1 VPDPRTFVIVGASLA
16 GAKAAEALREAGFE
30 GRVVLIGEEAH
41 RPYVRL
47 PLSKGYLK
55 GIETLEQIYV
65 HTVDW
70 YAEHDVELRLGTP
83 VAVIHRN
90 SHEVGLAD
98 GSRQHYDKLLLAT
111 GSTARRIPNT
121 DHPGVFYLRRLGDFD
136 QLRESLSGQARVIVV
151 GGGWIGLEVAA
162 AARHHGCEVVMVEPD
177 AAPLSRRFG
186 PGIGDMFVQ
195 LHRDHGVDVR
205 IGLGLPEVRPGPVVV
220 TSTGEEISGD
230 AVVIGVGHRPA
241 TALAEAAGLE
251 VDDGIRITTR
261 MQTSDPDIY
270 AAGTC
275 VRADHPLYARPIRVE
290 HWDTALV
297 GGAAAALSMLGLGEP
312 YDRVPYFFSTQYD
325 LDLECWGWLEPG
337 SFSDVVYRG
346 DRGKREFIA
355 FWLDAESRVLAAMNV
370 NVCDVGDPLEAMVR
384 SAQPIDPAR
393 LVDPEVPLADLVPR
407 DGT

>member
-1 VPDPRTFVIVGASLA
+1 
-16 GAKAAEALREAGFE
+16 
-30 GRVVLIGEEAH
+30 
-41 RPYVRL
+41 
-47 PLSKGYLK
+47 
-55 GIETLEQIYV
+55 
-65 HTVDW
+65 
-70 YAEHDVELRLGTP
+70 
-83 VAVIHRN
+83 
-90 SHEVGLAD
+90 
-98 GSRQHYDKLLLAT
+98 
-111 GSTARRIPNT
+111 
-121 DHPGVFYLRRLGDFD
+121 
-136 QLRESLSGQARVIVV
+136 
-151 GGGWIGLEVAA
+151 
-162 AARHHGCEVVMVEPD
+162 
-177 AAPLSRRFG
+177 
-186 PGIGDMFVQ
+186 
-195 LHRDHGVDVR
+195 VDVR
-205 IGLGLPEVRPGPVVV
+205 VGLGLPEVRPGPVVV

-241 TALAEAAGLE
+241 TALAEASGLE

-370 NVCDVGDPLEAMVR
+370 NVRDVGDPLEAMVR
-384 SAQPIDPAR
+384 SRQAIDPAR

-407 DGT
+407 DGM